1 MENTMTMT
9 EDDTHAMPHIVQ
21 FRCPAKLLNA
31 MERSAER
38 QFTSLSDVVR
48 ASIAQA
54 MRANGMLDEPS
65 R

>member
-1 MENTMTMT
+1 VTNLKDDAATMSKL
-9 EDDTHAMPHIVQ
+9 IQ

-31 MERSAER
+31 MERAAER
-38 QFTSLSDVVR
+38 QFTSISDIAR

-54 MRANGMLDEPS
+54 MRANGMLDEP